1 MTNEVPV
8 CVECAGDALLGIVHK
23 PARPN
28 RRGLVIVVGGPQ
40 YRVGSHRQFLMLARG
55 LAEAG
60 IAVMRFDYRG
70 MADSDGAFRGFE
82 DIGADVAAAI
92 DVFTETV
99 PEIEEVA
106 LWGLCDAASAILF
119 YAHTDPRVTGIVAL
133 NPWARTEAGIARTYL
148 RHYYLRRLTE
158 RALWRKVWR
167 GEFEAASALRSLLAN
182 ARRAL
187 GAGHRDERVPAEA
200 AMAAAPAAPLP
211 ERMAAGLVR
220 FRGQVLIVLSG
231 SDLTAHEFED
241 TAAASRAWRRLLAA
255 KRVTR
260 HRLTDADHTFS
271 RRAWRDQVSAWTR
284 EWMVSW

>member
-106 LWGLCDAASAILF
+106 LWGLCDAA
-119 YAHTDPRVTGIVAL
+119 
-133 NPWARTEAGIARTYL
+133 
-148 RHYYLRRLTE
+148 
-158 RALWRKVWR
+158 
-167 GEFEAASALRSLLAN
+167 
-182 ARRAL
+182 
-187 GAGHRDERVPAEA
+187 
-200 AMAAAPAAPLP
+200 
-211 ERMAAGLVR
+211 
-220 FRGQVLIVLSG
+220 
-231 SDLTAHEFED
+231 
-241 TAAASRAWRRLLAA
+241 
-255 KRVTR
+255 
-260 HRLTDADHTFS
+260 
-271 RRAWRDQVSAWTR
+271 
-284 EWMVSW
+284 